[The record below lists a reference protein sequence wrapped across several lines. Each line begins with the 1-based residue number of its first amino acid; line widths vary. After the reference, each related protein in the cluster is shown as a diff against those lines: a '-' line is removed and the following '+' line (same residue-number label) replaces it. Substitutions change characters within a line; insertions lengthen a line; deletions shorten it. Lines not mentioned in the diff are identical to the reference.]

1 MASIILAR
9 SGDIMRLPWLHP
21 MVSHIAPTNPK
32 DTPALLSLDP
42 RLTSAKPFRPM
53 RAHRLLIRGK
63 NPLSVQMTAVV
74 EGEDFCPRI
83 IR

>member
-42 RLTSAKPFRPM
+42 RLTSAKPFRPSHQK
-53 RAHRLLIRGK
+53 A
-63 NPLSVQMTAVV
+63 
-74 EGEDFCPRI
+74 
-83 IR
+83 